1 MKTNWRLFHQIAPD
15 AKHKQ
20 FLFGLNE
27 YVTQQEAIDIAL
39 DTEPKLKQTYET
51 YLALHDGLD
60 GEETSRGT
68 GKPVSYLRAKRYG
81 NGHDDSDA

>member
-39 DTEPKLKQTYET
+39 DTGAQ
-51 YLALHDGLD
+51 AQAN
-60 GEETSRGT
+60 
-68 GKPVSYLRAKRYG
+68 LRDLLSA
-81 NGHDDSDA
+81 S